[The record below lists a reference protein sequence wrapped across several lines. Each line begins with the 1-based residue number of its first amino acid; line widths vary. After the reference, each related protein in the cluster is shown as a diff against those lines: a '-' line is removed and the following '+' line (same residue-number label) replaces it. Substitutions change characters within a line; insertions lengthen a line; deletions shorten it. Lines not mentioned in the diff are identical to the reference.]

1 MSSSATLILSEVQ
14 GLRAEIVSLKAQVT
28 GLQSLLAAKPVSAA
42 PAKAVRAKKVKD
54 PNAPPKERSAWG
66 LFTDRVRGL
75 LRENDYAGKALGPEC
90 VQFCS
95 SLKEENGVFAS
106 WTDEDILARRA
117 AWSAPEVSK
126 GELKG
131 GKGWAKTG
139 ERRQTAKSASVAG
152 SVAGSVAED
161 DLEDGAASA
170 APSEEPKK
178 RGPAKGTKLTE
189 EQKAKRKATREAN
202 KAKKAEA
209 AETSAPAS
217 PKAEAAEA
225 TAPAS
230 PKAAPAPAPV
240 KAAEPVAAV
249 AAVAEPKDKFTP
261 VMLKGADGKPKRYFV
276 NLATGHAYNRNEDGS
291 QGSWAGLFSKTPK
304 PQIDFTAPEP
314 GAEEEEELNFGE
326 EM

>member
-42 PAKAVRAKKVKD
+42 PAKAVRAKKEKD

-139 ERRQTAKSASVAG
+139 ERRQAAKSASVAG

-170 APSEEPKK
+170 APSEEPAKK

-202 KAKKAEA
+202 KAKKEGAA

-217 PKAEAAEA
+217 PKVEAAEA

-230 PKAAPAPAPV
+230 PKAAPVAV
-240 KAAEPVAAV
+240 KAAEPVAA
-249 AAVAEPKDKFTP
+249 AESKDKFTP

-304 PQIDFTAPEP
+304 PQIDFTVPEP